1 MVTHLIGSSQPFYG
15 SPHGQAKYRSPFF
28 LLFFPLCRQASP
40 PGVSGRNAPL
50 VEELSNIPIFT
61 AFSSSDKTKIAVL
74 LSKLSL
80 SLKGQ
85 HSA

>member
-1 MVTHLIGSSQPFYG
+1 MAHHMVRLNIGHHSSYC
-15 SPHGQAKYRSPFF
+15 
-28 LLFFPLCRQASP
+28 FFPLCRQASP